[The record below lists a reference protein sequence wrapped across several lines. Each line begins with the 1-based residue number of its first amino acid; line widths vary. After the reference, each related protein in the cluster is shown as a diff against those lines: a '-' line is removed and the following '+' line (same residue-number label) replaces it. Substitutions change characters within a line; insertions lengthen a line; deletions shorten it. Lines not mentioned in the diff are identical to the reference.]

1 MRLMQLIGSGTR
13 TRDLSLSAGRVEGRV
28 ENSWQECA
36 EKRRTSYIKTAI
48 KDRNCRFMQS
58 KNNSEPRLAGLSTDE
73 RTVLDDLVAR
83 ERLVITAS
91 DVCAIRNV
99 SRATA
104 NQILRR
110 LHDKGWLQRVKRGR
124 YLMVPLG
131 AGTSEP
137 TVEDSWSLAMALFS
151 PCYISGW
158 SAAEHWDFTEQIFNS
173 VMVVTAHPQRAGVQ
187 EIAGIT
193 FRTRTVDPKHIF
205 GTRSIWVGSRRVE
218 IADPHRLVIDVLDV
232 PELGGGARHVLDVVR
247 AYWRSEHANRDQV
260 LRYALRLR
268 KGVVFKRL
276 GFTAELVGSAPNDWL
291 EECQSHMSA
300 GVSKFDPEGPDRG
313 RIVTKWNLRI
323 NVPIGDD
330 E

>member
-1 MRLMQLIGSGTR
+1 MRLTGSEAR
-13 TRDLSLSAGRVEGRV
+13 TCDLSLSTGWVEGMV
-28 ENSWQECA
+28 EIGWQECA
-36 EKRRTSYIKTAI
+36 EKPSIDYIKTVV
-48 KDRNCRFMQS
+48 KDKICRFMQS
-58 KNNSEPRLAGLSTDE
+58 NNNNEPRLAGLSTDE
-73 RTVLDDLVAR
+73 RTVMDDLVAR
-83 ERLVITAS
+83 ETLVITAS

-99 SRATA
+99 SRSTA

-124 YLMVPLG
+124 YLVVPLG

-193 FRTRTVDPKHIF
+193 FRTRTIDAKHIF

-218 IADPHRLVIDVLDV
+218 IADPHRLVIDVLDA

-247 AYWRSEHANRDQV
+247 AYWKSEHANRDQV
-260 LRYALRLR
+260 LSYALRLG

-291 EECQSHMSA
+291 EECRSQMSA

-330 E
+330 K